1 MTQVMGI
8 LFDDKNEEYIKE
20 SDVKNWK
27 ETLAFI
33 INKSNKI
40 NINNCCEILIDK
52 LENENR
58 KDKNVD

>member
-20 SDVKNWK
+20 SGVKYWK

-33 INKSNKI
+33 INKSNKM
-40 NINNCCEILIDK
+40 NMNNCCEILINK
-52 LENENR
+52 L
-58 KDKNVD
+58 